1 MDRSAGLI
9 GHFFIRIKGDMNS
22 KIHRF
27 YATSIGGL
35 EDVVLDD
42 CQNRL
47 IGLEKVRIERG
58 GRVGRIFFQYERSPK
73 QLVEI
78 HSAVGVFA
86 LLAEVFGITVG
97 KTSIE
102 RIKTKI
108 TALNIEPVQR
118 LARACGAA
126 TDGSHYD
133 LNVTLQGHHRF
144 TTLELRRAVQEVLE
158 GQHGLRGGEDGLS
171 FYLQVTGKRA
181 IFGLRLSSR
190 SMETALACSLTYLMG
205 MQPQD
210 RVVGL
215 HCRGGESKVM
225 EEAGFAQCFIAL
237 SEMRIKEPEA
247 NNISVVGE
255 VNHMPIIDAGMTYV
269 MAYSRLGRT
278 NLSWG
283 ELAEVARVIEPG
295 GVVGLVVQAPRQWVA
310 GLQEANLPFDI
321 MAGVPINLKGR
332 RCGLLLLER
341 IEEFDAQIDL
351 LDIEWDDV

>member
-1 MDRSAGLI
+1 MRGLSWKMDRSAGLI

-118 LARACGAA
+118 
-126 TDGSHYD
+126 
-133 LNVTLQGHHRF
+133 
-144 TTLELRRAVQEVLE
+144 
-158 GQHGLRGGEDGLS
+158 
-171 FYLQVTGKRA
+171 
-181 IFGLRLSSR
+181 
-190 SMETALACSLTYLMG
+190 
-205 MQPQD
+205 
-210 RVVGL
+210 
-215 HCRGGESKVM
+215 
-225 EEAGFAQCFIAL
+225 
-237 SEMRIKEPEA
+237 
-247 NNISVVGE
+247 
-255 VNHMPIIDAGMTYV
+255 
-269 MAYSRLGRT
+269 
-278 NLSWG
+278 
-283 ELAEVARVIEPG
+283 
-295 GVVGLVVQAPRQWVA
+295 
-310 GLQEANLPFDI
+310 
-321 MAGVPINLKGR
+321 
-332 RCGLLLLER
+332 
-341 IEEFDAQIDL
+341 
-351 LDIEWDDV
+351 